1 MTPNAKIMIVED
13 ERIIAEDLRNTL
25 QSLGYTVMK
34 IVSTGEEAI
43 NILKKN
49 KPDLILAD
57 IVLSGQID
65 GIEMA
70 KYIKSRYN
78 IPIVYLTAYADKNIV
93 TRAKITEPYG
103 YIIKPFEDRE
113 LQTNIEIALYKNKI
127 EARLKENFDE
137 RNRALEATVA
147 ALATAVEMRDPY
159 TAGHQQRVAQLAC
172 AIVRKLGLSKD
183 KIEAIRIAATIHD
196 IGKIHVPA
204 EILGK
209 PAKLTESEFEIVQ
222 CHPQIGYDIL
232 KNIEF
237 PWPIAQIVL
246 QHHERLNGSGY
257 PKGLDDDNILLEAQ
271 ILAVADVTEAMLSH
285 RPYRPA
291 HNLKETLD
299 EISKNKGVLFDP
311 KTVDACTKLF
321 REKEFI
327 FGD

>member
-1 MTPNAKIMIVED
+1 MIVED

-25 QSLGYTVMK
+25 QSLGYTAME
-34 IVSTGEEAI
+34 IVSSAEEAI
-43 NILKKN
+43 NMLKKT

-70 KYIKSRYN
+70 EYIKSRYN
-78 IPIVYLTAYADKNIV
+78 IPIVYLTAYADKDIV
-93 TRAKITEPYG
+93 ARAKITEPYG

-113 LQTNIEIALYKNKI
+113 LQTNIEIALYKNKT
-127 EARLKENFDE
+127 ETRFKKSFDD

-159 TAGHQQRVAQLAC
+159 TSGHQIRVTQLAC
-172 AIVRKLGLSKD
+172 AIARKLGLSKN

-209 PAKLTESEFEIVQ
+209 PAKLTEAEFEIVQ

-232 KNIEF
+232 KDIKF
-237 PWPIAQIVL
+237 PWPVAQIVL

-257 PKGLDDDNILLEAQ
+257 PGGLDDDNILQEAQ

-291 HNLKETLD
+291 HSLNATL
-299 EISKNKGVLFDP
+299 EELIKNKSKLYNS
-311 KTVDACTKLF
+311 DAVEACIKLF
-321 REKEFI
+321 KEKKFDFETKF
-327 FGD
+327 